1 MENVKILYGVQG
13 NGMTFGLDLNLYFWI
28 KEHYPK
34 AQPARRIFVEYDMK
48 SDFADYHANLESY
61 IFPALMG
68 FPTNEELKKIK
79 KIEFVKTPEMR
90 ITYTIEQNYE
100 QEKQLIPG

>member
-34 AQPARRIFVEYDMK
+34 AQPARRIDRK
-48 SDFADYHANLESY
+48 S
-61 IFPALMG
+61 
-68 FPTNEELKKIK
+68 
-79 KIEFVKTPEMR
+79 VV
-90 ITYTIEQNYE
+90 
-100 QEKQLIPG
+100 